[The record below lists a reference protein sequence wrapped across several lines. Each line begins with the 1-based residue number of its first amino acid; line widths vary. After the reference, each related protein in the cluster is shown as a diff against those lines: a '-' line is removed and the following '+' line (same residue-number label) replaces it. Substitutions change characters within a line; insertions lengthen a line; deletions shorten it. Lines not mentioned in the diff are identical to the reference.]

1 MRDDPRNAH
10 IGIGIGIVVLLVG
23 CYLLK
28 NAGEDALGLL
38 GLAVLVVSVG
48 TFVLLED
55 REERRQKRD
64 Q

>member
-1 MRDDPRNAH
+1 MRDDLRNAH
-10 IGIGIGIVVLLVG
+10 IGFGVGVVVLVVG
-23 CYLLK
+23 CYLLR

-48 TFVLLED
+48 TFILLED